1 MPLSKEVRR
10 RAADVR
16 LVVFDVDGVLTD
28 GRLFLSDSGEETK
41 CFHVRDGHGLVMLRE
56 AGIAVAIIS
65 GRKAR
70 SVAKRMKE
78 LGIAYVYQGVA
89 DKINVFNKLLEKLK
103 IVPSQVAY
111 LGDDVPDLPVMRV
124 VGLPA
129 AVADAHRLVRE
140 QALWV
145 AANEGGRGAAREL
158 CELIL
163 EAQGGLEQTS
173 APHRATGM

>member
-1 MPLSKEVRR
+1 MGPSKEVLR

-28 GRLFLSDSGEETK
+28 GRLFLSETGEETK
-41 CFHVRDGHGLVMLRE
+41 CFHVRDGHGLVMLRD

-78 LGIAYVYQGVA
+78 LKIAYVYQGVS
-89 DKINVFNKLLEKLK
+89 DKIIVFNKLREKLK
-103 IVPSQVAY
+103 IAPTQVAY
-111 LGDDVPDLPVMRV
+111 LGDDLPDLPVMRA

-140 QALWV
+140 QALWI
-145 AANEGGRGAAREL
+145 ASSEGGRGAAREL

-163 EAQGGLEQTS
+163 EAQGRLEALHGVYLAS
-173 APHRATGM
+173 G

>member
-1 MPLSKEVRR
+1 VGPGKEVLR
-10 RAADVR
+10 RAANVR

-28 GRLFLSDSGEETK
+28 GRLFLSESGEETK
-41 CFHVRDGHGLVMLRE
+41 CFHVRDGHGLVMLRN

-78 LGIAYVYQGVA
+78 LNIAYVYQGVN
-89 DKINVFNKLLEKLK
+89 DKILVFDQLREKLK
-103 IVPSQVAY
+103 IAPAQVAY
-111 LGDDVPDLPVMRV
+111 LGDDLPDLPVMRV

-140 QALWV
+140 QALWI
-145 AANEGGRGAAREL
+145 ASNEGGRGAAREL

-163 EAQGGLEQTS
+163 EAQGHLET
-173 APHRATGM
+173 AHDAYLATG